1 MKATKK
7 RRLIDQ
13 TVKMKHKFYSL
24 SVPSA
29 CSSPKKELKLPKRHG
44 MNTVLYTQK
53 TGFIINRILLRSKKF
68 YETSKPNPD
77 FHQHTTQICAGSPL
91 GLFELV
97 HEGAEAP

>member
-53 TGFIINRILLRSKKF
+53 TGFIINRILLRSEKF
-68 YETSKPNPD
+68 N
-77 FHQHTTQICAGSPL
+77 
-91 GLFELV
+91 
-97 HEGAEAP
+97 